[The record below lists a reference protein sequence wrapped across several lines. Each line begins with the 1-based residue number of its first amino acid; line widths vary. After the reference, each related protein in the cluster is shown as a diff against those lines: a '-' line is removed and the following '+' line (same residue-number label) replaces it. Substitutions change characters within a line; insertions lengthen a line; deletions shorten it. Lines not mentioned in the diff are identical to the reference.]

1 MPTNRIG
8 FSSDF
13 VLVNQQVG
21 IGTTL
26 PAAKLQVVGTI
37 KGDFNVSG
45 ATTFTLY
52 SGFIPEF
59 QNISVPSTI
68 GIITTGIGTFV
79 EVDEKESGF
88 VSLTG
93 DFTTLSED
101 LIVDDGDI
109 FDVSTVEN
117 IGITILGTQ
126 TVYTSNSSVVQVVV
140 VFLVL
145 LLVFQQWIMLT

>member
-1 MPTNRIG
+1 MPANRIG

-45 ATTFTLY
+45 ATTLTQY

-59 QNISVPSTI
+59 QNISVASII

-79 EVDEKESGF
+79 EVDEKESEF

-109 FDVSTVEN
+109 FDVSTVKN
-117 IGITILGTQ
+117 IGITTLGTQ
-126 TVYTSNSSVVQVVV
+126 NVYVPSDSVDRKSVV
-140 VFLVL
+140 
-145 LLVFQQWIMLT
+145 